1 MTGLIVRR
9 STRDEKQKQKQESG
23 KKKEKSKQLIT
34 LCGIFWSAEGKTKRS
49 FFSIQRRRDAEAR
62 QTKTDGQDRP
72 SRRDTAP
79 RSADRWTMTRR
90 SMKPAERA
98 PCFPFSLMSGGSV
111 LPATIRSFTA
121 APPPCSR
128 LCRTPI
134 THQQPASACVTL
146 QVRASGVGFQN
157 KVELQGDLT

>member
-1 MTGLIVRR
+1 MKKKG
-9 STRDEKQKQKQESG
+9 EKAKIERKRKG
-23 KKKEKSKQLIT
+23 KKRKNSKQLVT

-49 FFSIQRRRDAEAR
+49 FFSHSGTETRRQRQMKPTRRERA
-62 QTKTDGQDRP
+62 

-79 RSADRWTMTRR
+79 RSADRWTITRR

-146 QVRASGVGFQN
+146 QVRVSGVGFS
-157 KVELQGDLT
+157 K

>member
-9 STRDEKQKQKQESG
+9 STRDERQKNNNKKAERKNRNPSSSSHFAVFSG
-23 KKKEKSKQLIT
+23 ALRVKPN
-34 LCGIFWSAEGKTKRS
+34 AVS
-49 FFSIQRRRDAEAR
+49 FQYRGAEAR
-62 QTKTDGQDRP
+62 QTKTDRQDRP

-134 THQQPASACVTL
+134 THQQPPSACDVTGAIF
-146 QVRASGVGFQN
+146 RCGAS
-157 KVELQGDLT
+157 K